1 MAVCGILPWV
11 RTQCHVR
18 EYVGES
24 EGVGEGKGW
33 RVCVILPW
41 VRTQC
46 HVREYVGESEGV
58 GEGKG
63 SRVHVWD
70 SAMGKDAVSC

>member
-1 MAVCGILPWV
+1 MCGILPWV

-33 RVCVILPW
+33 RVYIK
-41 VRTQC
+41 
-46 HVREYVGESEGV
+46 VGVHCSELIQ
-58 GEGKG
+58 
-63 SRVHVWD
+63 
-70 SAMGKDAVSC
+70 